1 MKLPRKFFEKKTLRV
16 AKELLGCF
24 LIRRIGRRKIVARII
39 ETEAYCGPKDLAN
52 HASKGR
58 TPRTEIMFGQAGYA
72 YVYLIY
78 GMYYCFNVVTERV
91 NYPAAVLIRGM
102 EINGQKI
109 IGPGKVCRELE
120 IDKKLNGL
128 DLIKSQKLWIENR
141 RLMNQNLESKIEDRR
156 AKANQQKFNIISLPR
171 VGVDYAGEYKNKPWR
186 FGI

>member
-1 MKLPRKFFEKKTLRV
+1 M
-16 AKELLGCF
+16 LGCF
-24 LIRRIGRRKIVARII
+24 LIRRIGGRKIVARII

-58 TPRTEIMFGQAGYA
+58 TQRTEIMFGQAGRA
-72 YVYLIY
+72 YIYLIY

-91 NYPAAVLIRGM
+91 NYPAAVLIRGL

-141 RLMNQNLESKIEDRR
+141 RAET
-156 AKANQQKFNIISLPR
+156 NQQKFNIISLPR

-186 FGI
+186 FGIWKS